1 MQVNLKVTAG
11 PYKGRIFSFAQHDSF
26 LIGRNPEAH
35 LCLPDDRYFS
45 RNHCLLE
52 MNPPH
57 SFLRDLNSTNGT
69 FVNGQRVKTAYLNNG
84 DRIQCGETILVVEV
98 TTEALSETTH
108 DASLPHRPVLVM
120 VECVNCGRR
129 EQAQAT
135 APDEHLTF
143 LCEDCRIE
151 LKRSPQAIPGYD
163 MVKLLGRGG
172 MGTVML
178 GRVQQ
183 TGRPVAIKTLLPEFA
198 VSDKAMRRFM
208 REIDV
213 ASALKHKNIV
223 EFIDRGTH
231 NGVVYLVTEFVDGA
245 DASKLAEDQ
254 GGRLKYEDGISI
266 ISQALDALSFAHERG
281 YIHRDFKDQN
291 ILVAGQSPNLT
302 AKLTDFGLAKSFSQ
316 SGMSGVTMA
325 GEMAGTLAYMPP
337 EQLRN
342 FRDVKPQSDI
352 YGVGMTAYSLLTGCL
367 ALDLSRNS
375 SVNDTIRAIFEQP
388 AVPLRQRAPHIP
400 QPVCD
405 IIDRA
410 LAKDPAQRCRSTWS
424 SAAGSPSTRPTRV
437 PRRRWSRRSRV
448 SSGASAACRATCG
461 PSC

>member
-1 MQVNLKVTAG
+1 MQVSLKVTAG
-11 PYKGRIFSFAQHDSF
+11 PYKGRIFSFSQHDSF
-26 LIGRNPEAH
+26 LIGRSPDAH
-35 LCLPDDRYFS
+35 LCLPEDRYFS
-45 RNHCLLE
+45 RHHCLLE

-57 SFLRDLNSTNGT
+57 AYLRDLGSTNGT
-69 FVNGQRVKTAYLNNG
+69 FLNTQRVKDAFLKNG

-98 TTEALSETTH
+98 TTTTTISETTQ
-108 DASLPHRPVLVM
+108 DASIPTRPVIVM
-120 VECVNCGRR
+120 VECLNCGRR
-129 EQAQAT
+129 EQAQASS
-135 APDEHLTF
+135 PDEHLTF

-163 MVKLLGRGG
+163 TVKLLGRGG
-172 MGTVML
+172 MGCVML
-178 GRVQQ
+178 ARDQR

-213 ASALKHKNIV
+213 AAALKHKNIV

-231 NGVVYLVTEFVDGA
+231 NGVVYLVTEYVDGA
-245 DASKLAEDQ
+245 DASKLAEEQ
-254 GGRLKYEDGISI
+254 GGRLRYEDGISI
-266 ISQALDALSFAHERG
+266 IAQALDALSFAHAQG

-291 ILVAGQSPNLT
+291 ILVAGRSPNLV
-302 AKLTDFGLAKSFSQ
+302 AKLTDFGLAKSFTH

-342 FRDVKPQSDI
+342 FRDVRPQSDI
-352 YGVGMTAYSLLTGCL
+352 YAVGMTAYSLLTGFL
-367 ALDLSRNS
+367 ALDLSKNS

-388 AVPLRQRAPHIP
+388 AVPLRQRTPHIP
-400 QPVCD
+400 QPVCE

-410 LAKDPAQRCRSTWS
+410 LAKDPAQRWQT
-424 SAAGSPSTRPTRV
+424 AGAMRNALLHSI
-437 PRRRWSRRSRV
+437 
-448 SSGASAACRATCG
+448 
-461 PSC
+461 

>member
-1 MQVNLKVTAG
+1 MQVNLKVTSG
-11 PYKGRIFSFAQHDSF
+11 PYKGRIFSFTQHDTF
-26 LIGRNPEAH
+26 LIGRNPDAH

-57 SFLRDLNSTNGT
+57 SHVRDLGSTNGT
-69 FVNGQRVKTAYLNNG
+69 FLNGRRVHEAYLNNG
-84 DRIQCGETILVVEV
+84 DRIQCGETILIVEV
-98 TTEALSETTH
+98 TTESHDLLSETTQ
-108 DASLPHRPVLVM
+108 DAGVPKRPVLVM

-129 EQAQAT
+129 EQAQAS

-163 MVKLLGRGG
+163 TVKLLGRGG
-172 MGTVML
+172 MGCVML
-178 GRVQQ
+178 GREQK

-198 VSDKAMRRFM
+198 VSDKAMKRFL

-213 ASALKHKNIV
+213 AATLKHKNIV

-245 DASKLAEDQ
+245 DASKLAENN
-254 GGRLKYEDGISI
+254 GGRLSYEEGISI
-266 ISQALDALSFAHERG
+266 ISQSLDALSFAHAQG

-291 ILVAGQSPNLT
+291 ILVSGRSQNLV
-302 AKLTDFGLAKSFSQ
+302 AKLTDFGLAKSFSN

-352 YGVGMTAYSLLTGCL
+352 YAVGMTAYSLLTGSL
-367 ALDLSRNS
+367 ALDLSRS
-375 SVNDTIRAIFEQP
+375 SGVNDTIRAIFEQP
-388 AVPLRQRAPHIP
+388 AVPLCQRASHIP
-400 QPVCD
+400 RAVCE

-410 LAKDPAQRCRSTWS
+410 LAKDPAQRWQ
-424 SAAGSPSTRPTRV
+424 SA
-437 PRRRWSRRSRV
+437 
-448 SSGASAACRATCG
+448 GAMRTALLHSV
-461 PSC
+461 

>member
-35 LCLPDDRYFS
+35 LCLPDDRFFS

-57 SFLRDLNSTNGT
+57 SFLRDLGSTNGT
-69 FVNGQRVKTAYLNNG
+69 FLNGQRVKDASLKNG
-84 DRIQCGETILVVEV
+84 DCIQCGETILVVEV
-98 TTEALSETTH
+98 TTEAFSETTH
-108 DASLPHRPVLVM
+108 DAGVPKRPVLVM
-120 VECVNCGRR
+120 VECLNCGRR
-129 EQAQAT
+129 EQAQAS

-163 MVKLLGRGG
+163 TVKLLGRGG

-178 GRVQQ
+178 GREQQ
-183 TGRPVAIKTLLPEFA
+183 TGRAVAIKTLLPEFA

-213 ASALKHKNIV
+213 AAALKHKNIV

-245 DASKLAEDQ
+245 DASKLAENQ
-254 GGRLKYEDGISI
+254 GGRLSYEDGLSI
-266 ISQALDALSFAHERG
+266 ISQALDALSFAHEQG
-281 YIHRDFKDQN
+281 YIHRDIKDQN
-291 ILVAGQSPNLT
+291 ILVSGQAPNLT
-302 AKLTDFGLAKSFSQ
+302 AKLTDFGLAKSFTH

-352 YGVGMTAYSLLTGCL
+352 YAVGMTAYSLLTGTL
-367 ALDLSRNS
+367 ALDLSKNN

-388 AVPLRQRAPHIP
+388 TVPLRQRAPHVP
-400 QPVCD
+400 QLVCEV
-405 IIDRA
+405 IDRA
-410 LAKDPAQRCRSTWS
+410 LAKDPAHRWKT
-424 SAAGSPSTRPTRV
+424 AGAMRTALLHSV
-437 PRRRWSRRSRV
+437 
-448 SSGASAACRATCG
+448 
-461 PSC
+461 

>member
-11 PYKGRIFSFAQHDSF
+11 PYKGRIFSFTQHDSF
-26 LIGRNPEAH
+26 LIGRSPEAH
-35 LCLPDDRYFS
+35 LCLPEDRYFS

-57 SFLRDLNSTNGT
+57 SFLRDLESTNGT
-69 FVNGQRVKTAYLNNG
+69 FLNGQRVKDAALKNG

-98 TTEALSETTH
+98 TATTESNNLSETTH
-108 DASLPHRPVLVM
+108 DSGLPTRPVIVM
-120 VECVNCGRR
+120 VECLNCGRR
-129 EQAQAT
+129 EQAQAST
-135 APDEHLTF
+135 PDEHMTF

-163 MVKLLGRGG
+163 TVRLLGRGG
-172 MGTVML
+172 MGCVML
-178 GRVQQ
+178 GREQK
-183 TGRPVAIKTLLPEFA
+183 TGRAVAIKTLLPEFA

-208 REIDV
+208 REMDV
-213 ASALKHKNIV
+213 AAALKHKNVV

-245 DASKLAEDQ
+245 DASKLAESH
-254 GGRLKYEDGISI
+254 GGRLSYEDGISI
-266 ISQALDALSFAHERG
+266 ISQALDALSFAHAQG

-291 ILVAGQSPNLT
+291 ILVSGSSPNLI
-302 AKLTDFGLAKSFSQ
+302 AKLTDFGLAKSFTH

-352 YGVGMTAYSLLTGCL
+352 YAVGMTTYSLLTGSL
-367 ALDLSRNS
+367 ALDLSKSS

-388 AVPLRQRAPHIP
+388 VVPLQQRAPHIP
-400 QPVCD
+400 KPVCD

-410 LAKDPAQRCRSTWS
+410 LAKDPAQRWQT
-424 SAAGSPSTRPTRV
+424 AGAMRNALLHSI
-437 PRRRWSRRSRV
+437 
-448 SSGASAACRATCG
+448 
-461 PSC
+461 

>member
-1 MQVNLKVTAG
+1 MQVNLKVTSG
-11 PYKGRIFSFAQHDSF
+11 PYRGRIFSFTQHDTF
-26 LIGRNPEAH
+26 LIGRSPDAH
-35 LCLPDDRYFS
+35 LYLPNDRYFS

-57 SFLRDLNSTNGT
+57 SHLRDLNSTNGT
-69 FVNGQRVKTAYLNNG
+69 FLNGRRVQEAFLNNG

-98 TTEALSETTH
+98 TAESIDLSETTQ
-108 DASLPHRPVLVM
+108 DAGMPARPVLVM

-129 EQAQAT
+129 EQAQAS
-135 APDEHLTF
+135 APDEHMTF

-163 MVKLLGRGG
+163 TVKLLGRGG
-172 MGTVML
+172 MGCVML
-178 GRVQQ
+178 GREQN
-183 TGRPVAIKTLLPEFA
+183 TGRAVAIKTLLPEFA
-198 VSDKAMRRFM
+198 VSDKAMKRFL

-213 ASALKHKNIV
+213 AAALKHKNIV
-223 EFIDRGTH
+223 EFIDHGTH
-231 NGVVYLVTEFVDGA
+231 KGVVYLVTEYVDGA
-245 DASKLAEDQ
+245 DASKLAENN
-254 GGRLKYEDGISI
+254 GGRLSYADGISI
-266 ISQALDALSFAHERG
+266 ISQALDALSFAHAQG

-291 ILVAGQSPNLT
+291 ILVAGCSPNLI
-302 AKLTDFGLAKSFSQ
+302 AKLTDFGLAKSFSN

-352 YGVGMTAYSLLTGCL
+352 YAVGMTAYSLLTGSL
-367 ALDLSRNS
+367 ALDLTKS
-375 SVNDTIRAIFEQP
+375 SGVNDTIRAIFEQP

-400 QPVCD
+400 QPVCE

-410 LAKDPAQRCRSTWS
+410 LAKDPAQRWQ
-424 SAAGSPSTRPTRV
+424 SA
-437 PRRRWSRRSRV
+437 
-448 SSGASAACRATCG
+448 GAMRNALLHSM
-461 PSC
+461 

>member
-11 PYKGRIFSFAQHDSF
+11 PYKGRIFSFTQHDSF
-26 LIGRNPEAH
+26 LIGRNPDAH

-52 MNPPH
+52 INPPRA
-57 SFLRDLNSTNGT
+57 FVRDLRSTNGT
-69 FVNGQRVKTAYLNNG
+69 YLNGQRIADAFLNNG
-84 DRIQCGETILVVEV
+84 DRIQCGETILLVEV
-98 TTEALSETTH
+98 NAAPSSDLSETTQ
-108 DASLPHRPVLVM
+108 DAVAPRPVLVM
-120 VECVNCGRR
+120 VECLNCGRR
-129 EQAQAT
+129 EQAQAA

-163 MVKLLGRGG
+163 TVKLLGRGG
-172 MGTVML
+172 MGCVML
-178 GRVQQ
+178 GREQK
-183 TGRPVAIKTLLPEFA
+183 TGRAVAIKTLLPEFA
-198 VSDKAMRRFM
+198 VSDKAMRRFL

-213 ASALKHKNIV
+213 AAALKHRNIV

-231 NGVVYLVTEFVDGA
+231 NGVVYLVTEYVDGA
-245 DASKLAEDQ
+245 DASKLAEQ
-254 GGRLKYEDGISI
+254 NGGHLPYPDGISI
-266 ISQALDALSFAHERG
+266 ISQALDALSFAHEQG

-291 ILVAGQSPNLT
+291 ILVSGHSPNLV
-302 AKLTDFGLAKSFSQ
+302 AKLTDFGLAKSFTN

-325 GEMAGTLAYMPP
+325 GEMAGTLAYMSP

-352 YGVGMTAYSLLTGCL
+352 YAVGMTAYSLLSGAL
-367 ALDLSRNS
+367 ALNLTSKSN
-375 SVNDTIRAIFEQP
+375 VNDTIRAIFEQP

-400 QPVCD
+400 AAVCE

-410 LAKDPAQRCRSTWS
+410 LAKDPAQRWQT
-424 SAAGSPSTRPTRV
+424 AGAMRKALQHAI
-437 PRRRWSRRSRV
+437 
-448 SSGASAACRATCG
+448 G
-461 PSC
+461 

>member
-26 LIGRNPEAH
+26 LIGRSPEAH

-52 MNPPH
+52 MNPPR

-69 FVNGQRVKTAYLNNG
+69 FLNGQRVKNAYLNNG

-98 TTEALSETTH
+98 TTTDLSETTQ
-108 DASLPHRPVLVM
+108 DASIPKRPVLVM
-120 VECVNCGRR
+120 VECLNCSRR
-129 EQAQAT
+129 EQAQAS

-163 MVKLLGRGG
+163 TVKLLGRGG

-178 GRVQQ
+178 GREQS

-213 ASALKHKNIV
+213 AAALKHKNIV

-245 DASKLAEDQ
+245 DASKLAEEQ

-266 ISQALDALSFAHERG
+266 ISQALDALAFAHAQG

-291 ILVAGQSPNLT
+291 VLVAGHSPNLL
-302 AKLTDFGLAKSFSQ
+302 AKLTDFGLAKSFTH

-342 FRDVKPQSDI
+342 FRDVRPQSDI
-352 YGVGMTAYSLLTGCL
+352 YAVGMTAYSLLTGCL
-367 ALDLSRNS
+367 ALDLSKNS
-375 SVNDTIRAIFEQP
+375 TVNDTIRAIFEQP
-388 AVPLRQRAPHIP
+388 TIPLRQRAPHIP
-400 QPVCD
+400 QLVCE

-410 LAKDPAQRCRSTWS
+410 LAKDPAHRWQT
-424 SAAGSPSTRPTRV
+424 AGAMRKALLHSV
-437 PRRRWSRRSRV
+437 
-448 SSGASAACRATCG
+448 
-461 PSC
+461 

>member
-11 PYKGRIFSFAQHDSF
+11 PYKGRIFSFAQHDTF

-45 RNHCLLE
+45 RNHCLPE
-52 MNPPH
+52 ITPPH
-57 SFLRDLNSTNGT
+57 SFLRDLGSTNGT
-69 FVNGQRVKTAYLNNG
+69 FVNGQRVKDAALKNG

-98 TTEALSETTH
+98 TTIDLSETTH
-108 DASLPHRPVLVM
+108 DASVPARPVLVM
-120 VECVNCGRR
+120 VECLNCGRR
-129 EQAQAT
+129 EQAQAST
-135 APDEHLTF
+135 PDEHLTF

-163 MVKLLGRGG
+163 TVKLLGRGG
-172 MGTVML
+172 MGCVML
-178 GRVQQ
+178 ARDQRN
-183 TGRPVAIKTLLPEFA
+183 GRPVAIKTLLPEFA

-213 ASALKHKNIV
+213 AAALKHQNIV

-245 DASKLAEDQ
+245 DACKLAEQQ
-254 GGRLKYEDGISI
+254 GGRLSYEDGISI
-266 ISQALDALSFAHERG
+266 IAQALDALSFAHERG

-291 ILVAGQSPNLT
+291 ILVSGHSPNMV
-302 AKLTDFGLAKSFSQ
+302 AKLTDFGLAKSFMH

-325 GEMAGTLAYMPP
+325 GEMAGTLAYMSP

-352 YGVGMTAYSLLTGCL
+352 YAVGMTAYSILSGSL
-367 ALDLSRNS
+367 ALELTSKSN
-375 SVNDTIRAIFEQP
+375 VNDTIRAIFEQP

-400 QPVCD
+400 PPVCE
-405 IIDRA
+405 IVDRA
-410 LAKDPAQRCRSTWS
+410 LAKNPAQRWQT
-424 SAAGSPSTRPTRV
+424 AGAMRNAMLHSI
-437 PRRRWSRRSRV
+437 
-448 SSGASAACRATCG
+448 
-461 PSC
+461 

>member
-35 LCLPDDRYFS
+35 LCLPDDRFFS

-69 FVNGQRVKTAYLNNG
+69 FVNGQRVKDAYLKNG
-84 DRIQCGETILVVEV
+84 DRVQCGETILVVEV
-98 TTEALSETTH
+98 TTIDLSETTQ
-108 DASLPHRPVLVM
+108 DASLRTRPVLVM
-120 VECVNCGRR
+120 VECLNCGRR
-129 EQAQAT
+129 EQAQAS

-163 MVKLLGRGG
+163 TVRLLGRGG

-178 GRVQQ
+178 GREQR
-183 TGRPVAIKTLLPEFA
+183 TGRAVAIKTLLPEFA

-213 ASALKHKNIV
+213 AAALKHKNIV

-245 DASKLAEDQ
+245 DASKLAETQ
-254 GGRLKYEDGISI
+254 GGRLRYEDGISI
-266 ISQALDALSFAHERG
+266 IAQALDALSFAHARG

-291 ILVAGQSPNLT
+291 ILVAGQSPNLV
-302 AKLTDFGLAKSFSQ
+302 AKLTDFGLAKSFTH

-352 YGVGMTAYSLLTGCL
+352 YAVGMTAYSLLTGCL
-367 ALDLSRNS
+367 ALDLSKNS

-388 AVPLRQRAPHIP
+388 AVPLRQRASHIP

-410 LAKDPAQRCRSTWS
+410 LAKDPAQRWQT
-424 SAAGSPSTRPTRV
+424 
-437 PRRRWSRRSRV
+437 
-448 SSGASAACRATCG
+448 ASAMHSALLH
-461 PSC
+461 SI

>member
-11 PYKGRIFSFAQHDSF
+11 PYKGRIFSFTQHDSF
-26 LIGRNPEAH
+26 LIGRNPDAH

-57 SFLRDLNSTNGT
+57 SHVRDLGSTNGT
-69 FVNGQRVKTAYLNNG
+69 FVNGRRVQEAYLNNG
-84 DRIQCGETILVVEV
+84 DRIQWGETILVVEV
-98 TTEALSETTH
+98 TTESHDLLSETTL
-108 DASLPHRPVLVM
+108 DAGVPKRPVLVM

-129 EQAQAT
+129 EQAQAS

-163 MVKLLGRGG
+163 TVRLLGRGG
-172 MGTVML
+172 MGCVML
-178 GRVQQ
+178 AREQK

-198 VSDKAMRRFM
+198 VSDKAMKRFL

-213 ASALKHKNIV
+213 AATLKHKNIV

-245 DASKLAEDQ
+245 DASKLAENN
-254 GGRLKYEDGISI
+254 GGRLSYEDGISI
-266 ISQALDALSFAHERG
+266 ISQALDALSFAHAQG

-291 ILVAGQSPNLT
+291 ILVAGRSQNLV
-302 AKLTDFGLAKSFSQ
+302 AKLTDFGLAKSFSN

-352 YGVGMTAYSLLTGCL
+352 YAVGMTAYSLLTGSL
-367 ALDLSRNS
+367 ALDLSKGS
-375 SVNDTIRAIFEQP
+375 GVNDTIRAIFEQH
-388 AVPLRQRAPHIP
+388 AVPLCQRASHIP
-400 QPVCD
+400 RAVCE

-410 LAKDPAQRCRSTWS
+410 LAKDPAQRWQ
-424 SAAGSPSTRPTRV
+424 SA
-437 PRRRWSRRSRV
+437 
-448 SSGASAACRATCG
+448 GAMRNALLHSM
-461 PSC
+461 